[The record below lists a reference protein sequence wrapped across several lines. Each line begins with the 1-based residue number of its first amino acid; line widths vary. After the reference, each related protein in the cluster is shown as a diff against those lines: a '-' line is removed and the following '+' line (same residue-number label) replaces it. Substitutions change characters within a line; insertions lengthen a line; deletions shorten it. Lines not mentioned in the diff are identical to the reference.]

1 MATRVVIAVACL
13 PFPKELARPLMVQ
26 FIGLLKNSPSWR
38 VRLDVLLP
46 LQSASICTK
55 RVENKADQPIPPD
68 SVLLPQPLPPR
79 R

>member
-13 PFPKELARPLMVQ
+13 PFPIEHATPLMRQ

-46 LQSASICTK
+46 LQSEYFSKQERAQKLTIFLL
-55 RVENKADQPIPPD
+55 A
-68 SVLLPQPLPPR
+68 SVLLPQLILIR
-79 R
+79 